1 MKGEKRRSLTALKSQ
16 RELMAQSGKSFNGRK
31 SCMSGITGLVSIYLG
46 RPSFRRKTNKR
57 LRHTANNTESI
68 ANGREA
74 TGCGHGKF
82 ATRLRSTPKPDKP
95 SGLTKLTCSMS
106 RAWMKGLGEV
116 C

>member
-1 MKGEKRRSLTALKSQ
+1 MKAEKRRSLTALESQ
-16 RELMAQSGKSFNGRK
+16 LELIAQLGKSSNGRK

-46 RPSFRRKTNKR
+46 RPSFKRKTKKR
-57 LRHTANNTESI
+57 LTHTASNTESI

-82 ATRLRSTPKPDKP
+82 ATRLRSTPKPDKR
-95 SGLTKLTCSMS
+95 SGLIKLTCFTSPV
-106 RAWMKGLGEV
+106 WMRGLGEV